1 MTDNIPNSDEATLI
15 DRTETGKRFLLTLF
29 FAIVVRLLEVVLVV
43 TVLVELVFTLITRR
57 PPNARVTRFAHRIL
71 CYAFE
76 VGQYVTYNKEELPFP
91 FEELPNGTEPMG
103 MDSAATP

>member
-1 MTDNIPNSDEATLI
+1 MADKDFNDGDATLI

-43 TVLVELVFTLITRR
+43 AVLFELAFTLITRR
-57 PPNARVTRFAHRIL
+57 PPNDRVTRFAHRIL

-76 VGQYVTYNKEELPFP
+76 VGQYMTYNKEELPFP
-91 FEELPNGTEPMG
+91 FEELPNGTEPMDMG
-103 MDSAATP
+103 SAATT